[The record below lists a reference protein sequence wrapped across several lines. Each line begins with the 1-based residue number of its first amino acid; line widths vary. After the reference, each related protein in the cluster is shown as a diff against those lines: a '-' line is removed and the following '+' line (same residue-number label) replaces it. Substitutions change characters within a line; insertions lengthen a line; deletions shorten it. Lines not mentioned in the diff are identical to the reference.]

1 MGRTTYVRSAEV
13 ESVSTPSDSRR
24 LLLTGLL
31 ALWII
36 AFVYAFVAFAT
47 TAPTGEGFVRGA
59 NRVMTYLGWQGI
71 AGVLS
76 IATFAIGRDWP
87 KGSGVRT
94 MSFIPLAI
102 ALLHILAI
110 VAIVLWARAAG

>member
-1 MGRTTYVRSAEV
+1 MSQ
-13 ESVSTPSDSRR
+13 PSDGRR

-31 ALWII
+31 ALWLI
-36 AFVYAFVAFAT
+36 AFVYAFIGFAT
-47 TAPTGEGFVRGA
+47 TAPTGDGFVRGA

-87 KGSGVRT
+87 KGSTVRT
-94 MSFIPLAI
+94 ISAVPLII
-102 ALLHILAI
+102 AFLHIAGI
-110 VAIVLWARAAG
+110 IGVILWARASA